1 MSKIFSLKAEEGGIG
16 VVTFD
21 VAGDAMNTWTDAA
34 FLSFDELMGEVSKT
48 PGLKG
53 LIFISGKPDNF
64 FAGANLKMIADI
76 EKAED
81 VRKMLDLFHGSFAR
95 LNAFPFPAVAAIH
108 GHCLGGGLEFAL
120 ACTARVAKEGKT
132 TLIGLPECN
141 VGLFPGGGGTQRLPR
156 LIGYPALEMILK
168 GTMMPAAR
176 AFEAGIVD
184 RLVPADGDLLAEA
197 KKLVQE
203 INAGK
208 ANLKRPT
215 HDFSQ
220 IDAVADM
227 ARQGILKATKGRYIP
242 GPMLALMSMHEGLKV
257 SLEKGLEL
265 EKANFV
271 EVVLTNQ
278 AKGSINTFF
287 IKGMTDKPKAMMTR
301 GFQPKPLNLALVL
314 GFGTMGRGIAIDIL
328 RNTQIPVLVK
338 DIPEAL
344 EPGRSFVR
352 KILDGMAEK
361 KRLKEPVDSV
371 MSRLTA
377 VSEYTDDV
385 KKADI
390 VIEAVFEDIKVK
402 QQVYGELCK
411 VVREDC
417 IIASNTSS
425 IPIISMAKYVTQ
437 PERFGGIHFFSPVW
451 LMQLVEVIRGEK
463 TSQETIDNLLNFA
476 AAIRKRPIV
485 CRDNA
490 GFVVN
495 ALLFPMVMET
505 FRYLEE
511 GNAIEKIDKAMLD
524 FGMPVGP
531 IRLTDEVGI
540 DIPYKVFKG
549 MNVRQETLANVVESG
564 RLGLKKSGKGFFL
577 KDGSV
582 DPDVLPLI
590 AKRPPR
596 RPDAGTDPGRA
607 RRGHGEDRQGPPG
620 PQGDRRCPDDRC
632 GHDLGGRVPR
642 RQGRPHE
649 MGRSDRTEQKA
660 FRQEFLLISVQTQRA
675 AIPKARWER
684 PLFFFVSSM
693 SAFCGR

>member
-1 MSKIFSLKAEEGGIG
+1 MSKIFNLKVEDGGIG
-16 VVTFD
+16 VITFD
-21 VAGDAMNTWTDAA
+21 VAGDAMNTWTEAA
-34 FLSFDELMGEVSKT
+34 FKDFDEVIGELAKT
-48 PGLKG
+48 PNIKG
-53 LIFISGKPDNF
+53 IIFISGKPDNF
-64 FAGANLKMIADI
+64 LSGANLKMISDI

-81 VRKMLDLFHGSFAR
+81 VRQMLDLFHGSFAR
-95 LNAFPFPAVAAIH
+95 LNAFNYPAIAAIY

-120 ACTARVAKEGKT
+120 ACTARIAKEGKT

-141 VGLFPGGGGTQRLPR
+141 IGLFPGGGGTQRLPR

-168 GTMMPAAR
+168 GTMMPAAK

-184 RLVPADGDLLAEA
+184 RLVPADGDLPAEA
-197 KKLVQE
+197 KKFLLEV
-203 INAGK
+203 IAGT
-208 ANLKRPT
+208 AGLKRPI

-220 IDAVADM
+220 IDAVAEM
-227 ARQGILKATKGRYIP
+227 AQQGILKATKGRYIP
-242 GPMLALMSMHEGLKV
+242 GPMLALKSIHEGLKV

-265 EKANFV
+265 EKANFA
-271 EVVLTNQ
+271 EVVLTHQ

-287 IKGMTDKPKAMMTR
+287 IKGMTDKPKAMMTK
-301 GFQPKPLNLALVL
+301 GFQPKPLNHAAVL

-328 RNTQIPVLVK
+328 RNTQTPLLVK

-344 EPGRSFVR
+344 EPGKAFVR

-361 KRLKEPVDSV
+361 KRIKEPVDGI
-371 MSRLTA
+371 MARLTA
-377 VSEYTDDV
+377 VSAYSDAFKNV
-385 KKADI
+385 DI

-402 QQVYGELCK
+402 QQVYEELCK
-411 VVREDC
+411 VIKDDC

-425 IPIISMAKYVTQ
+425 IPITSMAKYVTK

-451 LMQLVEVIRGEK
+451 LMQLVEVIKGER
-463 TSQETIDNLLNFA
+463 TSQDTIDNLLNFS

-495 ALLFPMVMET
+495 ALLFPMVLET

-511 GNAIEKIDKAMLD
+511 GNAIEKIDKAMLS

-540 DIPYKVFKG
+540 DIPYKIFKG
-549 MNVRQETLANVVESG
+549 MGVRQETLANVVEAG

-582 DPDVLPLI
+582 DPEVLPLI
-590 AKRPPR
+590 GKREPR
-596 RPDAGTDPGRA
+596 ALTEEQIQEGLLVAMVKTGKDLL
-607 RRGHGEDRQGPPG
+607 DRKVVDDVRMIDVGMIWGVGFPADKGGPMKWA
-620 PQGDRRCPDDRC
+620 
-632 GHDLGGRVPR
+632 DLTGL
-642 RQGRPHE
+642 
-649 MGRSDRTEQKA
+649 SK
-660 FRQEFLLISVQTQRA
+660 
-675 AIPKARWER
+675 K
-684 PLFFFVSSM
+684 LFGKNFY
-693 SAFCGR
+693 

>member
-1 MSKIFSLKAEEGGIG
+1 MSKIFNLKVDNGGIG
-16 VVTFD
+16 VITFD

-34 FLSFDELMGEVSKT
+34 FKDFDEIIGELAKT
-48 PGLKG
+48 PDIKG
-53 LIFISGKPDNF
+53 IIFISGKPDNF
-64 FAGANLKMIADI
+64 LSGANLKMISDI

-81 VRKMLDLFHGSFAR
+81 VRQMLDLFHGSFAK
-95 LNAFPFPAVAAIH
+95 LNAFNYPAIAAIH

-120 ACTARVAKEGKT
+120 ACTARIAKEGKT
-132 TLIGLPECN
+132 TLIGLPECS

-168 GTMMPAAR
+168 GTMMPAAK
-176 AFEAGIVD
+176 AYEAGIVD

-197 KKLVQE
+197 KKFLLEV
-203 INAGK
+203 IAGT
-208 ANLKRPT
+208 AGLKRPV

-220 IDAVADM
+220 IDAVAEM
-227 ARQGILKATKGRYIP
+227 AQQGILKATKGRYIP
-242 GPMLALMSMHEGLKV
+242 GPMLALKSIHEGLKV
-257 SLEKGLEL
+257 PLEKGLEL
-265 EKANFV
+265 EKANFA
-271 EVVLTNQ
+271 EVVLTHQ

-287 IKGMTDKPKAMMTR
+287 IKGMTDKPKAMMTK
-301 GFQPKPLNLALVL
+301 GFQPKPLNRAAVL

-344 EPGRSFVR
+344 EPGKAFVR

-361 KRLKEPVDSV
+361 KRIKEPVDSI
-371 MSRLTA
+371 MARLTA
-377 VSEYTDDV
+377 VSEYSDTFKSV
-385 KKADI
+385 DI

-402 QQVYGELCK
+402 EQVYEELCK
-411 VVREDC
+411 VIKDDC

-425 IPIISMAKYVTQ
+425 IPITSMAKYVTK

-451 LMQLVEVIRGEK
+451 LMQLVEIIRGEQ
-463 TSQETIDNLLNFA
+463 TSQDAIDNLLNFS

-495 ALLFPMVMET
+495 ALLFPMVLET

-511 GNAIEKIDKAMLD
+511 GNAIEKIDKAMLS

-540 DIPYKVFKG
+540 DIPYKIFKG
-549 MNVRQETLANVVESG
+549 MGVRQETLANVVEAG

-582 DPDVLPLI
+582 DPEVLPLI
-590 AKRPPR
+590 GKREPR
-596 RPDAGTDPGRA
+596 ALTEEQIQEGLLVAMVKTGRDLL
-607 RRGHGEDRQGPPG
+607 DRKVVDDVRMIDVGMIWGVGFPADKGGPMKWA
-620 PQGDRRCPDDRC
+620 
-632 GHDLGGRVPR
+632 DLTGL
-642 RQGRPHE
+642 
-649 MGRSDRTEQKA
+649 SK
-660 FRQEFLLISVQTQRA
+660 
-675 AIPKARWER
+675 K
-684 PLFFFVSSM
+684 LFGKNFY
-693 SAFCGR
+693 

>member
-1 MSKIFSLKAEEGGIG
+1 MSKIFNLKVEDGGIG
-16 VVTFD
+16 VITFD

-34 FLSFDELMGEVSKT
+34 FKDFDELIGELAKT
-48 PGLKG
+48 PNMKG
-53 LIFISGKPDNF
+53 IIFISGKPDNF
-64 FAGANLKMIADI
+64 LSGANLKMISDI

-81 VRKMLDLFHGSFAR
+81 VRQMLDLFHGSFAK
-95 LNAFPFPAVAAIH
+95 LNAFHFPAIAAIH

-120 ACTARVAKEGKT
+120 ACTARIAKEGKT
-132 TLIGLPECN
+132 TLIGLPECS

-168 GTMMPAAR
+168 GTMMPAAK
-176 AFEAGIVD
+176 AYEAGIVD
-184 RLVPADGDLLAEA
+184 RLVPANGDLLAEA
-197 KKLVQE
+197 KKFLQE
-203 INAGK
+203 VIAGT
-208 ANLKRPT
+208 AGLKRPV

-220 IDAVADM
+220 IDAIAEM
-227 ARQGILKATKGRYIP
+227 AQQGILKATKGRYIP
-242 GPMLALMSMHEGLKV
+242 GPMLALKSIHEGLKV

-265 EKANFV
+265 EKANFA
-271 EVVLTNQ
+271 EVVLTHQ

-287 IKGMTDKPKAMMTR
+287 IKGMTDKPKAMMTK
-301 GFQPKPLNLALVL
+301 GFQPKPLNHAAVL

-344 EPGRSFVR
+344 EPGKAFVR

-361 KRLKEPVDSV
+361 KRIKEPVDSI
-371 MSRLTA
+371 MARLTA
-377 VSEYTDDV
+377 VSEYSDAFKNV
-385 KKADI
+385 DI

-402 QQVYGELCK
+402 QQVYEELCK
-411 VVREDC
+411 VIKDDC

-425 IPIISMAKYVTQ
+425 IPITAMAKYVTK

-451 LMQLVEVIRGEK
+451 LMQLVEVIKGEQ
-463 TSQETIDNLLNFA
+463 TSQDTIDNLLNFS

-495 ALLFPMVMET
+495 ALLFPMVLET

-511 GNAIEKIDKAMLD
+511 GNAIEKIDKAMLS

-540 DIPYKVFKG
+540 DIPYKIFKG
-549 MNVRQETLANVVESG
+549 MGVRQETLANVVEAG

-582 DPDVLPLI
+582 DPEVLPLI
-590 AKRPPR
+590 GKREPR
-596 RPDAGTDPGRA
+596 ALTEEQIQEGLLEAMVKTGKDLLA
-607 RRGHGEDRQGPPG
+607 RKVVDDVRMIDVGMIWGVGFPADKGGPMKWA
-620 PQGDRRCPDDRC
+620 
-632 GHDLGGRVPR
+632 DLIGL
-642 RQGRPHE
+642 
-649 MGRSDRTEQKA
+649 SK
-660 FRQEFLLISVQTQRA
+660 
-675 AIPKARWER
+675 K
-684 PLFFFVSSM
+684 LFGKNFY
-693 SAFCGR
+693 

>member
-1 MSKIFSLKAEEGGIG
+1 MSKIFNLKVDNGGIG
-16 VVTFD
+16 VITFD

-34 FLSFDELMGEVSKT
+34 FKDFDEIIGELAKT
-48 PGLKG
+48 PDLKG
-53 LIFISGKPDNF
+53 IIFISGKPDNF
-64 FAGANLKMIADI
+64 LSGANLKMISDI

-81 VRKMLDLFHGSFAR
+81 VRQMLDLFHGSFAK
-95 LNAFPFPAVAAIH
+95 LNAFHYPAIAAIH

-120 ACTARVAKEGKT
+120 ACTARIAKEGKT

-168 GTMMPAAR
+168 GTMMPAAK
-176 AFEAGIVD
+176 AYEAGIVD

-197 KKLVQE
+197 KKFLLEV
-203 INAGK
+203 IAGT
-208 ANLKRPT
+208 AGLKRPV

-220 IDAVADM
+220 IDAVAEM
-227 ARQGILKATKGRYIP
+227 AQQGILKATKGRYIP
-242 GPMLALMSMHEGLKV
+242 GPMLALKSIHEGLKV

-265 EKANFV
+265 EKANFA
-271 EVVLTNQ
+271 EVVLTHQ

-287 IKGMTDKPKAMMTR
+287 IKGMTDKPKAMMTK
-301 GFQPKPLNLALVL
+301 GFQPKPLNRAAVL

-328 RNTQIPVLVK
+328 RNTQIPLLVK

-344 EPGRSFVR
+344 EPGKAFVR

-361 KRLKEPVDSV
+361 KRIKEPVDSI
-371 MSRLTA
+371 MARLTA
-377 VSEYTDDV
+377 VSEYSEAFKNV
-385 KKADI
+385 DI

-402 QQVYGELCK
+402 EQVYEELCK
-411 VVREDC
+411 VIKDDC

-425 IPIISMAKYVTQ
+425 IPITSMAKYVTK

-451 LMQLVEVIRGEK
+451 LMQLVEVIQGEQ
-463 TSQETIDNLLNFA
+463 TSQDAIDNLLNFS

-495 ALLFPMVMET
+495 ALLFPMVLET

-511 GNAIEKIDKAMLD
+511 GNAIEKIDKAMLS

-540 DIPYKVFKG
+540 DIPYKIFKG
-549 MNVRQETLANVVESG
+549 MGVRQETLANVVEAG

-582 DPDVLPLI
+582 DPEVLPLI
-590 AKRPPR
+590 GKREPR
-596 RPDAGTDPGRA
+596 ALTEEQIQEGLLVAMVKTGRDLL
-607 RRGHGEDRQGPPG
+607 DRKVVDDVRMIDVGMIWGVGFPADKGGPMKWA
-620 PQGDRRCPDDRC
+620 
-632 GHDLGGRVPR
+632 DLTGL
-642 RQGRPHE
+642 
-649 MGRSDRTEQKA
+649 SK
-660 FRQEFLLISVQTQRA
+660 
-675 AIPKARWER
+675 K
-684 PLFFFVSSM
+684 LFGKNFY
-693 SAFCGR
+693 

>member
-1 MSKIFSLKAEEGGIG
+1 MSKIFNLKVDNGGIG
-16 VVTFD
+16 VITFD
-21 VAGDAMNTWTDAA
+21 VAGDAMNTWTEAA
-34 FLSFDELMGEVSKT
+34 FKDFDEIIGELAKT
-48 PGLKG
+48 PDIKG
-53 LIFISGKPDNF
+53 IIFISGKPDNF
-64 FAGANLKMIADI
+64 LSGANLKMISDI

-81 VRKMLDLFHGSFAR
+81 VRQMLDLFHGSFAK
-95 LNAFPFPAVAAIH
+95 LNAFHYPAIAAIH

-120 ACTARVAKEGKT
+120 ACTARIAKEGKT
-132 TLIGLPECN
+132 TLIGLPECS

-168 GTMMPAAR
+168 GTMMPAAK
-176 AFEAGIVD
+176 AYEAGIVD
-184 RLVPADGDLLAEA
+184 RLVPTDGDLLAEA
-197 KKLVQE
+197 KKFLLEV
-203 INAGK
+203 IAGT
-208 ANLKRPT
+208 AGLKRPV

-220 IDAVADM
+220 IDAVAEM
-227 ARQGILKATKGRYIP
+227 AQQGILKATKGRYIP
-242 GPMLALMSMHEGLKV
+242 GPMLALKSIHEGLKV

-265 EKANFV
+265 EKANFA
-271 EVVLTNQ
+271 EVVLTHQ

-287 IKGMTDKPKAMMTR
+287 IKGMTDKPKAMMTK
-301 GFQPKPLNLALVL
+301 GFQPKPLNRAAVL

-344 EPGRSFVR
+344 ETGKAFVR

-361 KRLKEPVDSV
+361 KRIKEPVDSI
-371 MSRLTA
+371 MARLTA
-377 VSEYTDDV
+377 VSEYSDAFKNV
-385 KKADI
+385 DI

-402 QQVYGELCK
+402 EQVYEELCK
-411 VVREDC
+411 VIKDDC

-425 IPIISMAKYVTQ
+425 IPITSMAKYVTK

-451 LMQLVEVIRGEK
+451 LMQLVEVIKGEL
-463 TSQETIDNLLNFA
+463 TRQDTIDNLLNFS

-495 ALLFPMVMET
+495 ALLFPMVLET

-511 GNAIEKIDKAMLD
+511 GNAIEKIDKAMLS

-540 DIPYKVFKG
+540 DIPYKIFKG
-549 MNVRQETLANVVESG
+549 MGVRQETLANVVEAG

-582 DPDVLPLI
+582 DSEVLPLI
-590 AKRPPR
+590 GKREPR
-596 RPDAGTDPGRA
+596 ALTEEQIQEGLLVAMVKTGKDLL
-607 RRGHGEDRQGPPG
+607 DRKVVDDVRMIDVGMIWGVGFPADKGGPMKWS
-620 PQGDRRCPDDRC
+620 
-632 GHDLGGRVPR
+632 DLTGL
-642 RQGRPHE
+642 
-649 MGRSDRTEQKA
+649 SK
-660 FRQEFLLISVQTQRA
+660 
-675 AIPKARWER
+675 K
-684 PLFFFVSSM
+684 LFGKNFY
-693 SAFCGR
+693 

>member
-1 MSKIFSLKAEEGGIG
+1 MSKIFNLKVEDGGIG
-16 VVTFD
+16 VITFD

-34 FLSFDELMGEVSKT
+34 FMSFDELMGELEKT
-48 PGLKG
+48 PGIKG

-64 FAGANLKMIADI
+64 FAGANLKMISDI

-81 VRKMLDLFHGSFAR
+81 VRQMLDLFHGSFAR
-95 LNAFPFPAVAAIH
+95 LNAFNFPAIAAIH

-120 ACTARVAKEGKT
+120 ACTARIAKEGKT
-132 TLIGLPECN
+132 TLIGLPECS

-168 GTMMPAAR
+168 GTMMPVAKAY
-176 AFEAGIVD
+176 EAGIVD

-197 KKLVQE
+197 KKFLREV
-203 INAGK
+203 IAG
-208 ANLKRPT
+208 AAGLKRPV

-220 IDAVADM
+220 IDAVAEM
-227 ARQGILKATKGRYIP
+227 AQQGILKATKGRYIP
-242 GPMLALMSMHEGLKV
+242 GPMLALKSIHEGLKV

-265 EKANFV
+265 EKANFA
-271 EVVLTNQ
+271 EVVLTHQ

-287 IKGMTDKPKAMMTR
+287 IKGMTDKPKAMMTK
-301 GFQPKPLNLALVL
+301 GFQPKPLNRAAVL

-328 RNTQIPVLVK
+328 RNTQIPLLVK

-344 EPGRSFVR
+344 EPGKAFVR

-361 KRLKEPVDSV
+361 KRIKEPVDSI
-371 MSRLTA
+371 MARLTA
-377 VSEYTDDV
+377 VSEYSEAFKNV
-385 KKADI
+385 DI

-402 QQVYGELCK
+402 EQVYEELCK
-411 VVREDC
+411 VIKDDC

-425 IPIISMAKYVTQ
+425 IPITSMAKYVTK

-451 LMQLVEVIRGEK
+451 LMQLVEVIKGEL
-463 TSQETIDNLLNFA
+463 TRQDTIDNLLNFS

-495 ALLFPMVMET
+495 ALLFPMVLET

-511 GNAIEKIDKAMLD
+511 GNAIEKIDKAMLS

-540 DIPYKVFKG
+540 DIPYKIFKG
-549 MNVRQETLANVVESG
+549 MGVRQETLANVVEAG

-582 DPDVLPLI
+582 DPEVLPLI
-590 AKRPPR
+590 GKREPR
-596 RPDAGTDPGRA
+596 ALTEEQIQEGLLVAMVKTGRDLL
-607 RRGHGEDRQGPPG
+607 DRKVVDDVRMIDVGMIWGVGFPADKGGPMKWA
-620 PQGDRRCPDDRC
+620 
-632 GHDLGGRVPR
+632 DLTGL
-642 RQGRPHE
+642 
-649 MGRSDRTEQKA
+649 SK
-660 FRQEFLLISVQTQRA
+660 
-675 AIPKARWER
+675 K
-684 PLFFFVSSM
+684 LFGKNFY
-693 SAFCGR
+693 

>member
-1 MSKIFSLKAEEGGIG
+1 MSKIFNLKVDNGGIG
-16 VVTFD
+16 VITFD

-34 FLSFDELMGEVSKT
+34 FKDFDEIIGELAKT
-48 PGLKG
+48 PDIKG
-53 LIFISGKPDNF
+53 IIFISGKPDNF
-64 FAGANLKMIADI
+64 LSGANLKMISDI

-81 VRKMLDLFHGSFAR
+81 VRQMLDLFHGSFAK
-95 LNAFPFPAVAAIH
+95 LNAFHYPAIAAIH

-120 ACTARVAKEGKT
+120 ACTARIVKEGKT

-168 GTMMPAAR
+168 GTMMPAAK
-176 AFEAGIVD
+176 AYEAGIVD
-184 RLVPADGDLLAEA
+184 RLVPTDGDLLAEA
-197 KKLVQE
+197 KKFLLEV
-203 INAGK
+203 IAGT
-208 ANLKRPT
+208 AGLKRPV

-220 IDAVADM
+220 IDAVAEM
-227 ARQGILKATKGRYIP
+227 AQQGILKATKGRYIP
-242 GPMLALMSMHEGLKV
+242 GPMLALKSIHEGLKV

-265 EKANFV
+265 EKANFA
-271 EVVLTNQ
+271 EVVLTHQ

-287 IKGMTDKPKAMMTR
+287 IKGMTDKPKAMMTK
-301 GFQPKPLNLALVL
+301 GFQPKPLNRAAVL

-328 RNTQIPVLVK
+328 RNTQIPLLVK

-344 EPGRSFVR
+344 EPGKAFVR

-361 KRLKEPVDSV
+361 KRIKEPVDSI
-371 MSRLTA
+371 MARLTA
-377 VSEYTDDV
+377 VSEYSEAFKNV
-385 KKADI
+385 DI

-402 QQVYGELCK
+402 EQVYEELCK
-411 VVREDC
+411 VIKDDC

-425 IPIISMAKYVTQ
+425 IPITSMAKYVTK

-451 LMQLVEVIRGEK
+451 LMQLVEVIQGEQ
-463 TSQETIDNLLNFA
+463 TSQDAIDNLLNFS

-495 ALLFPMVMET
+495 ALLFPMVLET

-511 GNAIEKIDKAMLD
+511 GNAIEKIDKAMLS

-540 DIPYKVFKG
+540 DIPYKIFKG
-549 MNVRQETLANVVESG
+549 MGVRQETLANVVEAG

-582 DPDVLPLI
+582 DPEVLPLI
-590 AKRPPR
+590 GKREPR
-596 RPDAGTDPGRA
+596 ALTEEQIQEGLLVAMVKTGKDLL
-607 RRGHGEDRQGPPG
+607 DRKVVDDVRMIDVGMIWGVGFPADKGGPMKWA
-620 PQGDRRCPDDRC
+620 
-632 GHDLGGRVPR
+632 DLTGL
-642 RQGRPHE
+642 
-649 MGRSDRTEQKA
+649 SK
-660 FRQEFLLISVQTQRA
+660 
-675 AIPKARWER
+675 K
-684 PLFFFVSSM
+684 LFGKNFY
-693 SAFCGR
+693 

>member
-1 MSKIFSLKAEEGGIG
+1 MSKIFNLKVEDGGIG
-16 VVTFD
+16 VITFD

-34 FLSFDELMGEVSKT
+34 FMSFDELMGELEKT
-48 PGLKG
+48 PGIKG

-64 FAGANLKMIADI
+64 FAGANLKMISDI

-81 VRKMLDLFHGSFAR
+81 VRQMLDLFHGSFAR
-95 LNAFPFPAVAAIH
+95 LNAFNFPAIAAIH

-120 ACTARVAKEGKT
+120 ACTARIVKEGKT

-168 GTMMPAAR
+168 GTMMPAAK
-176 AFEAGIVD
+176 AYEAGIVD
-184 RLVPADGDLLAEA
+184 RLVPTDGDLLAEA
-197 KKLVQE
+197 KKFLLEV
-203 INAGK
+203 IAGT
-208 ANLKRPT
+208 AGLKRPV

-220 IDAVADM
+220 IDAVAEM
-227 ARQGILKATKGRYIP
+227 AQQGILKATKGRYIP
-242 GPMLALMSMHEGLKV
+242 GPMLALKSIHEGLKV
-257 SLEKGLEL
+257 PLEKGLEL
-265 EKANFV
+265 EKANFA
-271 EVVLTNQ
+271 EVVLTHQ

-287 IKGMTDKPKAMMTR
+287 IKGMTDKPKAMMTK
-301 GFQPKPLNLALVL
+301 GFQPKPLNRAAVL

-328 RNTQIPVLVK
+328 RNTQIPLLVK

-344 EPGRSFVR
+344 EPGKAFVR

-361 KRLKEPVDSV
+361 KRIKEPVDSI
-371 MSRLTA
+371 MARLTA
-377 VSEYTDDV
+377 VSEYSEAFKNV
-385 KKADI
+385 DI

-402 QQVYGELCK
+402 EQVYEELCK
-411 VVREDC
+411 VIKDDC

-425 IPIISMAKYVTQ
+425 IPITSMAKYVTK

-451 LMQLVEVIRGEK
+451 LMQLVEVIRGVQ
-463 TSQETIDNLLNFA
+463 TSQDTIDNLLNFS

-495 ALLFPMVMET
+495 ALLFPMVLET

-511 GNAIEKIDKAMLD
+511 GNAIEKIDKAMLS

-540 DIPYKVFKG
+540 DIPYKIFKG
-549 MNVRQETLANVVESG
+549 MGVRQETLANVVEAG

-582 DPDVLPLI
+582 DPEVLPLI
-590 AKRPPR
+590 GKREPR
-596 RPDAGTDPGRA
+596 ALTEEQIQEGLLVAMVKTGRDLL
-607 RRGHGEDRQGPPG
+607 DRKVVDDVRMIDVGMIWGVGFPADKGGPMKWA
-620 PQGDRRCPDDRC
+620 
-632 GHDLGGRVPR
+632 DLTGL
-642 RQGRPHE
+642 
-649 MGRSDRTEQKA
+649 SK
-660 FRQEFLLISVQTQRA
+660 
-675 AIPKARWER
+675 K
-684 PLFFFVSSM
+684 LFGKNFY
-693 SAFCGR
+693 